1 MAARALRIPSSTT
14 FDYEFATAQHQLG
27 CRAANVVLVPEAI
40 PPGRL
45 ERYGVRYPNVRD
57 PDTSVLKDY
66 GGLPI
71 PRTYVIGRDW
81 VVSGYI
87 YGETRE
93 ETLRS
98 AIEEA
103 LAT

>member
-1 MAARALRIPSSTT
+1 
-14 FDYEFATAQHQLG
+14 
-27 CRAANVVLVPEAI
+27 
-40 PPGRL
+40 
-45 ERYGVRYPNVRD
+45 
-57 PDTSVLKDY
+57 
-66 GGLPI
+66 
-71 PRTYVIGRDW
+71 VIGRDW

-103 LAT
+103 LST

>member
-1 MAARALRIPSSTT
+1 
-14 FDYEFATAQHQLG
+14 
-27 CRAANVVLVPEAI
+27 
-40 PPGRL
+40 
-45 ERYGVRYPNVRD
+45 
-57 PDTSVLKDY
+57 
-66 GGLPI
+66 
-71 PRTYVIGRDW
+71 
-81 VVSGYI
+81 VSGYI